1 MTAETVYEGN
11 RKPLHRVFDEA
22 ELWAPQRPTP
32 EGTALLG
39 RFEEI
44 VRRGQVR
51 GFIPWLITQRLA
63 VLHKDVLSQADTLIA
78 MKLTS
83 SQDRAA
89 VGPGSKARPTARR
102 ASASWPTCR
111 DCSGAKA
118 TSGRPGARCCSGC
131 AFPAIRTFDSSRA
144 PARGERIATAGTLAL
159 VDLAAIMAAL
169 ESAAAEPAPA
179 RAHRD
184 DRRTAALER
193 QLAEARDCAAV
204 LAQENADLRRR
215 LSEIASFAAGQAEE
229 QRAPDINA
237 AVPNQGMPAP
247 VAAVG
252 VPSRRQGRKSSHRE
266 PKVVTG
272 SGGKGAELRIL
283 RVHAQQHPAR
293 LAESQW
299 VILSRMKRTGGTW
312 QTYKSRLRSRG
323 LIAQDGREWSVAR
336 RLGGRRR
343 CAARA
348 ADPRGTAQHVEGSA
362 RQRRPADRRAAR
374 RRRPAPTERTR
385 RTRRAHQQRRHVRDQ
400 SDAAA
405 EQ

>member
-1 MTAETVYEGN
+1 
-11 RKPLHRVFDEA
+11 VFDEA

-39 RFEEI
+39 RIEEI
-44 VRRGQVR
+44 VRRGRVR
-51 GFIPWLITQRLA
+51 GFIPWLIRQRPA

-131 AFPAIRTFDSSRA
+131 AFPAIRTFDSSRT
-144 PARGERIATAGTLAL
+144 PARGERIATTGALAL

-229 QRAPDINA
+229 QPAPDINA

-283 RVHAQQHPAR
+283 RVHAQQAPGAASGIAIGNPVTDEAHRRYVADLQEPA
-293 LAESQW
+293 AQP
-299 VILSRMKRTGGTW
+299 
-312 QTYKSRLRSRG
+312 RS
-323 LIAQDGREWSVAR
+323 DCAR
-336 RLGGRRR
+336 RPRMVGRPKAWRSPALCRASRR
-343 CAARA
+343 PPRNCAACGRKRSA
-348 ADPRGTAQHVEGSA
+348 A
-362 RQRRPADRRAAR
+362 PAG
-374 RRRPAPTERTR
+374 
-385 RTRRAHQQRRHVRDQ
+385 
-400 SDAAA
+400 
-405 EQ
+405 